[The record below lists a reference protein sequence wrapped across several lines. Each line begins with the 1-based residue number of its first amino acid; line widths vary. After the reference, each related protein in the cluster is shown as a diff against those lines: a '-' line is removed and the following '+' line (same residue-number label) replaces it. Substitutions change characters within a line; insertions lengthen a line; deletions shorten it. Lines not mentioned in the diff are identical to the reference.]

1 MKPILSHLSLLATV
15 MLASSMCFAQGNTRL
30 VREYNDTLTNVKSLK
45 IDGQFSKVE
54 VVGSTDNQ
62 LIVSGKLMSDK
73 QDDAYQIIPENNNG
87 DLSLS
92 IRFPTQG
99 WTSHSG
105 EILIRLPEGL
115 KLDIITTSG
124 TIKLA
129 DVKNCDAT
137 VNSRTGNIEIA
148 NLSGNIRTST
158 VTAITRISNIK
169 GNINTASKAG
179 AQYIQDVTG
188 EVNSSST
195 EGELRLTKVEGRVKT
210 ESTSG
215 NQTMLQIQGPIVG
228 KAVNGNIKI
237 SESSGEVV
245 MVTFAG
251 TMNIHN
257 YKGVLNL
264 QSTIGEQVGSRVTLT
279 GSSSFKTTE
288 GRIRMQ
294 MSNTSDELTFICKS
308 ATSFIQARGV
318 SKKKNL
324 KSGKG
329 PIVITTEST
338 TGGQVFN

>member
-1 MKPILSHLSLLATV
+1 MKPILSHLSLLATFA
-15 MLASSMCFAQGNTRL
+15 LASSMCFAQSNARL
-30 VREYNDTLTNVKSLK
+30 VREYSDTLTNVKSLK
-45 IDGQFSKVE
+45 IDGQFSKIE
-54 VVGSTDNQ
+54 IVGSTDNQ
-62 LIVSGKLMSDK
+62 LTVSGKLMSDK
-73 QDDAYQIIPENNNG
+73 QDDAYQIVSENNNG
-87 DLSLS
+87 ELSLS
-92 IRFPTQG
+92 IRFPAQG
-99 WTSHSG
+99 WTTHSG
-105 EILIRLPEGL
+105 EVLVKLPEGIQL
-115 KLDIITTSG
+115 NIITTSG
-124 TIKLA
+124 IVKLSEL
-129 DVKNCDAT
+129 KNIDAT
-137 VNSRTGNIEIA
+137 VSTRTGNIEII
-148 NLSGNIRTST
+148 NTSGNLRTTT

-169 GNINTASKAG
+169 GNVTTASKGG
-179 AQYIQDVTG
+179 AQYIQDLVG
-188 EVNSSST
+188 DLSSSST
-195 EGELRLTKVEGRVKT
+195 EGELRITKVEGRLKT
-210 ESTSG
+210 ETTSG

-228 KAVNGNIKI
+228 KAVNGSIKI

-264 QSTIGEQVGSRVTLT
+264 QSTIGEQVGSRVMLT
-279 GSSSFKTTE
+279 GASSFKTTE

-294 MSNTSDELTFICKS
+294 MSNTTDELTFICKS